1 MGTEEELKL
10 NITAVAASR
19 KAKENPE
26 SSLDNKVTEPENQVM
41 ESAGVEE
48 EQQDDT
54 SSDDDG
60 SEESSQDDQSSS
72 EDDSSMMEDDDDEDY
87 TTHDATKKD
96 MTVAGAQ
103 KKVAPEKAQDASIQS
118 VENKNSRQS
127 TPHMKYKKPSYS
139 SKRITREEAKIS
151 QTTAKASRRNSQQAQ
166 K

>member
-26 SSLDNKVTEPENQVM
+26 SSLDNKVTQPENQVM

-60 SEESSQDDQSSS
+60 SEESSQDEQSSS
-72 EDDSSMMEDDDDEDY
+72 EEDSSMMEDDDDEDY
-87 TTHDATKKD
+87 TTHDVTKKD
-96 MTVAGAQ
+96 MTVAGA
-103 KKVAPEKAQDASIQS
+103 
-118 VENKNSRQS
+118 
-127 TPHMKYKKPSYS
+127 
-139 SKRITREEAKIS
+139 
-151 QTTAKASRRNSQQAQ
+151 
-166 K
+166 